1 MIQFHLEIF
10 KHIKYIFTKF
20 IQLKEQLQK
29 GNESLKQRKQ
39 NFEGMFCKDNEVSNF
54 EKMIFDKKVKMQTPF
69 SLTVDKW
76 NNMSVSE

>member
-39 NFEGMFCKDNEVSNF
+39 NFDSMFCKDNEVS
-54 EKMIFDKKVKMQTPF
+54 EKKR
-69 SLTVDKW
+69 L
-76 NNMSVSE
+76 

>member
-39 NFEGMFCKDNEVSNF
+39 NFDSMFCKDNEVS
-54 EKMIFDKKVKMQTPF
+54 E
-69 SLTVDKW
+69 
-76 NNMSVSE
+76 